1 MRKIYRTEAF
11 DEFFESL
18 PDNVKEKVRYL
29 LFMITE
35 VKVIN
40 TKVVKKLVDSD
51 FYELRISVG
60 NEYRAI
66 LFTIDHE
73 NIIQAEQIL
82 LLNGFMKKSTKNY
95 KKEIQ
100 KAQHILDT
108 YYEKE
113 D

>member
-11 DEFFESL
+11 AEFFESL

-35 VKVIN
+35 MKVVN
-40 TKVVKKLVDSD
+40 TKD
-51 FYELRISVG
+51 
-60 NEYRAI
+60 
-66 LFTIDHE
+66 
-73 NIIQAEQIL
+73 
-82 LLNGFMKKSTKNY
+82 Y

>member
-1 MRKIYRTEAF
+1 MTDSVYNLSLVQLIQCQGEGSVSAVYDNR
-11 DEFFESL
+11 DEGCKHQGGQE
-18 PDNVKEKVRYL
+18 P
-29 LFMITE
+29 
-35 VKVIN
+35 
-40 TKVVKKLVDSD
+40 VDTD

-66 LFTIDHE
+66 LFTIDHD
-73 NIIQAEQIL
+73 NIVQAEQIL
-82 LLNGFMKKSTKNY
+82 LLNGFMKKSTKDY

>member
-29 LFMITE
+29 LFMITD
-35 VKVIN
+35 VKVVNTKVIN
-40 TKVVKKLVDSD
+40 KLVDTD

-66 LFTIDHE
+66 RLSKFCC
-73 NIIQAEQIL
+73 
-82 LLNGFMKKSTKNY
+82 STV
-95 KKEIQ
+95 
-100 KAQHILDT
+100 L
-108 YYEKE
+108 
-113 D
+113 

>member
-18 PDNVKEKVRYL
+18 PNNVKEKVRYL

-35 VKVIN
+35 MKVVN
-40 TKVVKKLVDSD
+40 TKD
-51 FYELRISVG
+51 
-60 NEYRAI
+60 
-66 LFTIDHE
+66 
-73 NIIQAEQIL
+73 
-82 LLNGFMKKSTKNY
+82 Y

>member
-35 VKVIN
+35 VKVVN
-40 TKVVKKLVDSD
+40 TKD
-51 FYELRISVG
+51 
-60 NEYRAI
+60 
-66 LFTIDHE
+66 
-73 NIIQAEQIL
+73 
-82 LLNGFMKKSTKNY
+82 Y

>member
-18 PDNVKEKVRYL
+18 LDNVKEQVRYL

-35 VKVIN
+35 MKVVN
-40 TKVVKKLVDSD
+40 TKD
-51 FYELRISVG
+51 
-60 NEYRAI
+60 
-66 LFTIDHE
+66 
-73 NIIQAEQIL
+73 
-82 LLNGFMKKSTKNY
+82 Y

>member
-11 DEFFESL
+11 DKFFESL

-35 VKVIN
+35 MKVVN
-40 TKVVKKLVDSD
+40 TKD
-51 FYELRISVG
+51 
-60 NEYRAI
+60 
-66 LFTIDHE
+66 
-73 NIIQAEQIL
+73 
-82 LLNGFMKKSTKNY
+82 Y

>member
-1 MRKIYRTEAF
+1 MKKKYRTEAN
-11 DEFFESL
+11 DEYFESW

-35 VKVIN
+35 MKVVN
-40 TKVVKKLVDSD
+40 TKD
-51 FYELRISVG
+51 
-60 NEYRAI
+60 
-66 LFTIDHE
+66 
-73 NIIQAEQIL
+73 
-82 LLNGFMKKSTKNY
+82 Y